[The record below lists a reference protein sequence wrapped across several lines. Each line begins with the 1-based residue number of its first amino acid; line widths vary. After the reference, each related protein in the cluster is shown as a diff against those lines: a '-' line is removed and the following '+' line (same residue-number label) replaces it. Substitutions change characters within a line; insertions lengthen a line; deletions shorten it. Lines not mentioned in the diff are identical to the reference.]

1 MNISLFALLM
11 SGALSLSCG
20 TQSSRATGA
29 GGADGAGVSSV
40 SQIAVGKGPGTVVIA
55 DLNRDAKLDL
65 IVANE
70 EDNNLTVL
78 LGDGKGVFAPAKN
91 SPFPAGHAPTDIS
104 VADLSEDGKQDLA
117 IANHDTKYVTILLG
131 DGQGGFAPAASSPVT
146 VQSNPHP
153 HGIAIADFNG
163 DHHLDFVIESW
174 MDNKVLVMFGDG
186 TGNFA
191 TPGRMFD
198 VGQMPYVKVR
208 ASDVNKDGNADI
220 VTTNFRSRNVTV
232 LLGDGKGGFTQ
243 ATGSPFQVQKRPFY
257 ADIADLNGDGKP
269 DIAVA
274 SYSGQGTDPSE
285 DGVTILLGDGQ
296 GGFRPMSGSPFPTTG
311 RSSGSLA
318 LGDING
324 DHLQDIAIA
333 NGSTHN
339 VTILLGNTRGTFQTG
354 ATIEVGREPY
364 RLAVGDLNGDG
375 KADIV
380 TANNA
385 DNNITIAISK

>member
-1 MNISLFALLM
+1 MNIPLFALLIFV
-11 SGALSLSCG
+11 ALSLSCG
-20 TQSSRATGA
+20 TQSSRAGGA
-29 GGADGAGVSSV
+29 GISTL
-40 SQIAVGKGPGTVVIA
+40 AVGKSPGTVVIA
-55 DLNRDAKLDL
+55 DLNRDGKLDL
-65 IVANE
+65 AVANLE
-70 EDNNLTVL
+70 SDDLTIL
-78 LGDGKGVFAPAKN
+78 LGDGKGGFAPAKN
-91 SPFPAGHAPTDIS
+91 SPFPAGHAPNDIS
-104 VADLSEDGKQDLA
+104 VADLNEDGKPDLA

-131 DGQGGFAPAASSPVT
+131 DGQGGFAPAANSPVT

-163 DHHLDFVIESW
+163 DHHPDFVIESW
-174 MDNKVLVMFGDG
+174 MDNKVLVVFGDG
-186 TGNFA
+186 TGKFA
-191 TPGRMFD
+191 TPGQMFD

-208 ASDVNKDGNADI
+208 ASDVNNDGNADI
-220 VTTNFRSRNVTV
+220 ITTNFRGRNVTV
-232 LLGDGKGGFTQ
+232 LLGDGKGGFTP
-243 ATGSPFQVQKRPFY
+243 AAGSPFQVQKRPFF
-257 ADIADLNGDGKP
+257 ADISDLNGDGKP

-285 DGVTILLGDGQ
+285 DGVTVLLGDGK

-324 DHLQDIAIA
+324 DRLQDIAIA

-339 VTILLGNTRGTFQTG
+339 VTVLLGNNRGTFQTG

-364 RLAVGDLNGDG
+364 RIAVGDLNGDG

-385 DNNITIAISK
+385 DNNITVALSK

>member
-29 GGADGAGVSSV
+29 GGAGVSTL
-40 SQIAVGKGPGTVVIA
+40 AVGKSPGTVVIA

-65 IVANE
+65 AVGNE
-70 EDNNLTVL
+70 EDDNLTVL
-78 LGDGKGVFAPAKN
+78 LGDGKGGFTPAKN
-91 SPFPAGHAPTDIS
+91 SPFPAGHAPNDIS
-104 VADLSEDGKQDLA
+104 VADLNEDGKPDLA

-131 DGQGGFAPAASSPVT
+131 DGQGGFAPAPNSPVT

-153 HGIAIADFNG
+153 HGIATADFNG

-186 TGNFA
+186 TGKFA

-208 ASDVNKDGNADI
+208 ASDVNNDGNADI
-220 VTTNFRSRNVTV
+220 ITTNFRGRNVTV

-243 ATGSPFQVQKRPFY
+243 AAGSPFQVQKRPFY
-257 ADIADLNGDGKP
+257 ADLADLNGDGKP
-269 DIAVA
+269 DIAIA

-285 DGVTILLGDGQ
+285 DGVTILLGDGK
-296 GGFRPMSGSPFPTTG
+296 GGFRLMSGSPFPTTG
-311 RSSGSLA
+311 KSSGSLA

-339 VTILLGNTRGTFQTG
+339 VTVLLGNNRGTFEPG

-385 DNNITIAISK
+385 DNNITIALSK